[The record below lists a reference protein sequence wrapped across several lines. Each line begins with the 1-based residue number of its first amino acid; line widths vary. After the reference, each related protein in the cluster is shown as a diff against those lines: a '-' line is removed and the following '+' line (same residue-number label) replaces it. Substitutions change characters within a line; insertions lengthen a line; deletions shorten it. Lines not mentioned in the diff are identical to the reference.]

1 MHVHI
6 DVLTLKEVFLCHSS
20 EFSVSSGSVE
30 LLEGQVVKWHHYYM
44 AQGSYYN
51 LYNFLHKAC
60 VFLDTG
66 PGTKHDTDTRCDV
79 TVRTMYTC
87 CFVENDD
94 EAFFLRFLLLI
105 FILHI
110 ALS

>member
-1 MHVHI
+1 MDRGSSNTSLHYMYVHRY
-6 DVLTLKEVFLCHSS
+6 VLTLKEIFLCHSS

-60 VFLDTG
+60 VVYPMYPVYLSTQD
-66 PGTKHDTDTRCDV
+66 PVQNMIQIHAV
-79 TVRTMYTC
+79 T
-87 CFVENDD
+87 
-94 EAFFLRFLLLI
+94 
-105 FILHI
+105 
-110 ALS
+110 

>member
-1 MHVHI
+1 MYI
-6 DVLTLKEVFLCHSS
+6 DTYVLTLKEIFLCHSS

-30 LLEGQVVKWHHYYM
+30 LLEGQVVKWHHYYNYYM

-60 VFLDTG
+60 VSLD
-66 PGTKHDTDTRCDV
+66 TKHDTDTRCDV
-79 TVRTMYTC
+79 TVRTMYTW

-94 EAFFLRFLLLI
+94 EAFFLRFLSS
-105 FILHI
+105 FYALH
-110 ALS
+110 